1 MSEREAKAVSE
12 IIDKANELM
21 SDWPSTRQKQKKF
34 ILAYVANGFTNASEA
49 AREAGFSSKSAHTTA
64 NKMLSGSEKF
74 LHIPPIIA
82 ELRKAFD
89 ERLEELSIMT
99 GTELLQFWSQGVRGE
114 LTDTVLRGIG
124 MGEQMVDEVPMD
136 MKTRLAFSN
145 SLARALGVDRQT
157 IDLNATVTEAK
168 KFDAI
173 VSQLGGEG
181 LEE

>member
-1 MSEREAKAVSE
+1 MSEREVKAVSE

-21 SDWPSTRQKQKKF
+21 SDWPSARQKQKKF
-34 ILAYVANGFTNASEA
+34 ILAYVANGFTKRKEA
-49 AREAGFSSKSAHTTA
+49 AKEAGYLTSPQQQAD
-64 NKMLSGSEKF
+64 NMLNGMRKYE
-74 LHIPPIIA
+74 HIPPIIE

-145 SLARALGVDRQT
+145 SLARALGVDKQT
-157 IDLNATVTEAK
+157 IDLNANITNSP
-168 KFDAI
+168 KFDDI
-173 VSQLGGEG
+173 VSQLGGDG
-181 LEE
+181 LDE